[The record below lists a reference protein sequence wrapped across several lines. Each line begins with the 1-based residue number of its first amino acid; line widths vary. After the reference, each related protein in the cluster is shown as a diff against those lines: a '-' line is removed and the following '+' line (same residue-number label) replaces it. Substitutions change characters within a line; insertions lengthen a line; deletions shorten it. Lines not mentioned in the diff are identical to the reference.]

1 MFVFFFI
8 LQIINLSMNCKNIIT
23 LALLFSTLLLS
34 AQVIPER
41 SKTPNCILRNND
53 FQDKRIGK
61 EPVSF
66 AKNHIQAY
74 AQKTNSNA
82 SSTRRSNTWTPK
94 GPFGVEKL
102 AGMGRVNSMI
112 FHPSDTDTWFI
123 CVAQGGLWKT
133 TNAGESW
140 ISISG
145 DLPILRTSHL
155 SIHPKNPDIMYV
167 AMGDYAYLGHNL
179 QANENKRTSHYGIGI
194 YKTVNGGVSWT
205 ATGLSFKTLDFE
217 GSLIARVRI
226 HPTNHDTIIAVGQT
240 GSYLSYDAGAN
251 WSRTN
256 TKLFWD
262 LKQDPNQENT
272 LYATTGYVHS
282 YKYGEASIVKSTD
295 FGRTWNSV
303 SSNIPL
309 TGQVQRIKLAIA
321 PSDPNYIYA
330 LACDTLGG
338 FYGLYRSTNRGNSF
352 TIRADKNYQ
361 YNILNWGFDASPG
374 GQGRYDLSLS
384 VDRNDK
390 NKLLT
395 GGVNMWQSK
404 NGGSS
409 FEPVT
414 YCNKLLQ

>member
-1 MFVFFFI
+1 
-8 LQIINLSMNCKNIIT
+8 
-23 LALLFSTLLLS
+23 
-34 AQVIPER
+34 
-41 SKTPNCILRNND
+41 
-53 FQDKRIGK
+53 
-61 EPVSF
+61 
-66 AKNHIQAY
+66 
-74 AQKTNSNA
+74 
-82 SSTRRSNTWTPK
+82 
-94 GPFGVEKL
+94 
-102 AGMGRVNSMI
+102 
-112 FHPSDTDTWFI
+112 
-123 CVAQGGLWKT
+123 
-133 TNAGESW
+133 
-140 ISISG
+140 
-145 DLPILRTSHL
+145 
-155 SIHPKNPDIMYV
+155 
-167 AMGDYAYLGHNL
+167 
-179 QANENKRTSHYGIGI
+179 
-194 YKTVNGGVSWT
+194 
-205 ATGLSFKTLDFE
+205 
-217 GSLIARVRI
+217 
-226 HPTNHDTIIAVGQT
+226 
-240 GSYLSYDAGAN
+240 
-251 WSRTN
+251 
-256 TKLFWD
+256 LFWD